1 VSLRVRP
8 PSSRSL
14 PVLLL
19 ALLGLLALPG
29 CQSLGLASSKPAEAN
44 RLDHI
49 LESRTLRVGL
59 TGDQPPLN
67 MKSSSNQTI
76 GLEVD
81 LVNALAGSMG
91 LSVKLVEMPFAELLP
106 ALERGDVDL
115 VISGMTITPERNAR
129 VAFAGPY
136 FISGKSV
143 LTKRR
148 EISRAHEA
156 SELDISSRTYA
167 ALAGSTSEDFVKQ
180 VLPHA
185 RLVTTKNYDEAVD
198 MVLKDQVDA
207 MIADFPICEVS
218 VLRHPDAGL
227 STLTTPFTIEPLG
240 IALPADAPLLVNLV
254 ENYLN
259 TLDATGM
266 LPRLKVKWF
275 SEGNWVAE
283 IR

>member
-1 VSLRVRP
+1 MSLRVRP